1 MHAATIVQPGQI
13 EIRDVAKP
21 TPGDGEVRVRIEGC
35 GVCASNIPPWEG
47 REWFKYPM
55 EPGQLGH
62 EAWGVIDE
70 VGSGVSSFK
79 PGTRVAFLANHSYAE
94 FDIAPVSNVVKIP
107 ASLDGHPFPGEP
119 LGCAINI
126 FRRSQVKKGDT
137 VAIVGL
143 GFLGSLLIQ
152 LCKNAGAKA
161 IAIGRKPESLAL
173 AKQTGASATVLLEEH
188 WRVIDRVRELTEG
201 RMCDVVI
208 EAVGKQAPLDL
219 ASELTKEMGRLVIA
233 GYHQDGLRS
242 VNMQLWNWRGLEV
255 TNAHERVPE
264 VYTRG
269 MAEAMKLVADGR
281 LDPAPLYTNSF
292 GLGELATA
300 LDLTRDRPAEFM
312 KALILM
318 EGR

>member
-21 TPGDGEVRVRIEGC
+21 TPGAGEVRVRIEGC

-137 VAIVGL
+137 VANIGVVVLRQLAPALAGRVGP
-143 GFLGSLLIQ
+143 GGW
-152 LCKNAGAKA
+152 
-161 IAIGRKPESLAL
+161 LAL
-173 AKQTGASATVLLEEH
+173 SGLLEHQWAEVVDIITQRGAADDGVDGGFTVDEVLREDG
-188 WRVIDRVRELTEG
+188 WDTPILVRAQPPTE
-201 RMCDVVI
+201 R
-208 EAVGKQAPLDL
+208 
-219 ASELTKEMGRLVIA
+219 ASD
-233 GYHQDGLRS
+233 DG
-242 VNMQLWNWRGLEV
+242 
-255 TNAHERVPE
+255 
-264 VYTRG
+264 
-269 MAEAMKLVADGR
+269 
-281 LDPAPLYTNSF
+281 
-292 GLGELATA
+292 
-300 LDLTRDRPAEFM
+300 
-312 KALILM
+312 
-318 EGR
+318 